1 MKMHV
6 TNLCFGLATLVAYGL
21 IQYMNIRSGGAEQG
35 VWTNKLVTYALP
47 GLVPAGFFIIYY
59 RHSKLV
65 MYSLLM
71 TGLLSCVWLFLGISI
86 VMTLHLELGSR
97 M

>member
-6 TNLCFGLATLVAYGL
+6 KNLCFGLATLIAYGL
-21 IQYMNIRSGGAEQG
+21 IHYMHIRSGGAEQG
-35 VWTNKLVTYALP
+35 VWTHELVTYALP

-86 VMTLHLELGSR
+86 VMTLYLELGGQ

>member
-6 TNLCFGLATLVAYGL
+6 KNLCFGLATLIVYGL
-21 IQYMNIRSGGAEQG
+21 VHYMHIRSGGAADG
-35 VWTNKLVTYALP
+35 MWTNKVVTYALP

-59 RHSKLV
+59 RHSKL
-65 MYSLLM
+65 MLYSLLM

-86 VMTLHLELGSR
+86 VMTLYLELGGQ

>member
-6 TNLCFGLATLVAYGL
+6 QNLCLGLGTLVAYGL
-21 IQYMNIRSGGAEQG
+21 GHYMNVQSGGAGHG
-35 VWTNKLVTYALP
+35 VWTHQFVTYGLP

-71 TGLLSCVWLFLGISI
+71 TSLLSCVWLFLAISM
-86 VMTLHLELGSR
+86 VMTLHLKLGG
-97 M
+97 